1 MVPLMRFTP
10 TRDLAPTATALEPSR
25 AVLVH
30 DEVSEW
36 FESAPGDPYRRR
48 ANLAIQHLAAFGRTN
63 VVKTVRGSNRG
74 WRRAPLGGQGGYH
87 YYLWWAPSDAPPVR
101 DLDAP
106 TGTILVRK
114 VRHHDETDRL
124 LEAGDVGRQYRPA
137 EPLRLVFDDS
147 MGAAYTAEQTQYARL
162 SQPVR
167 QFRGHPGSGK
177 TTTLWLSALWL
188 DASDVLYLTRH
199 RGLADSSREYLRTF
213 APRGTSVRVE
223 TLDGLLSTI
232 LGAPHAPQA
241 LNHYRERFRRLPLYE
256 DTGAWRG
263 KTGLLYDELYAHA
276 FGRALPFDFR
286 GLRADGVVVDPDAY
300 AAARAPVLGED
311 AAARAATVIRT
322 LANRDTD
329 WLDLFPQPVTARRV
343 LDALAETGLPDAIA
357 DVGGI
362 FVDEVQDLTPVEY
375 LLVLRIAAMIGE
387 RAGTRPAVAVAGDEG
402 QVVTPSA
409 FDWGEFGEVADRE
422 LGGSQAH
429 VLPQNVRSP
438 YAIAQVVNNTWG
450 LYRSVSKRTRPT
462 GYARARHEYHTA
474 AHVMYANCDTTEELG
489 RLVSHIAALPG
500 AAVVYPGYEI
510 PRKYASFADA
520 LMLPEDIKGLERQ
533 TVAVVDPATH
543 IAGVASGAEDE
554 RLNGRE
560 ELWAKLLVDRLR
572 VCLSRATED
581 LLLIDNQAGAEIA
594 DGVRALCRDVPGFH
608 ETTPDELEA
617 FLAHHRYD
625 AEELVQRYLSDAHS
639 FVQSDQ
645 WTPASR
651 TARRAVELLGD
662 PEDPASVQDGSLR
675 REAHTTAAE
684 IAFRTACAQGLR
696 PDDDTLLSEA
706 EDAFNLAGEEASVE
720 VVRLFRQRIAASDD
734 DPDPADMA
742 RLGGLLPG
750 AVSGM
755 RPLGESAIS
764 QWLDDVPPLDD
775 TVPRPVRTE
784 LIAALYDL
792 VTGPSTRVYSSDE
805 RVARALEPVFG
816 ADALRDI
823 LNTRDTLRDAEA
835 LLTSET
841 QARERAEFGL
851 EATRADVE
859 AAQADLENERE
870 RVGEVEQLWAEAEKA
885 TESVR
890 AELEQTRERVAE
902 AEDNITGMLEAR
914 GLQEQALQ
922 TVRGERDDAEHERD
936 EHARR
941 VSELEADAERLRERV
956 QQVEGDTRKALEERA
971 ARRKLDASLSE
982 AVVAREDA
990 EKRARSLEFEAERLR
1005 TERLELGEATDRA
1018 ADLDALL
1025 ALAEEERED
1034 AVRERAK
1041 GEKRVAAMQQE
1052 LDGLR
1057 ERLGAATAENTTLV
1071 QAAAAIPVA
1080 TETEPVQRASGCLGR
1095 LGLLV
1100 LALMAVVAAA
1110 LT

>member
-1 MVPLMRFTP
+1 MRFTP
-10 TRDLAPTATALEPSR
+10 IRDLAPTATAFEPSR

-101 DLDAP
+101 DLDTP
-106 TGTILVRK
+106 SGTILVRK
-114 VRHHDETDRL
+114 VRHHDETDQL

-147 MGAAYTAEQTQYARL
+147 MGAAYTTEQTQYARL
-162 SQPVR
+162 PQPVR

-177 TTTLWLSALWL
+177 TTTLWLSALWV
-188 DASDVLYLTRH
+188 DAADVLYLTRH

-232 LGAPHAPQA
+232 LGSAHAPQA
-241 LNHYRERFRRLPLYE
+241 LNHYRDRFRRLPLYE

-276 FGRALPFDFR
+276 FGRALPFEFR

-311 AAARAATVIRT
+311 AAERAATVIRT

-329 WLDLFPQPVTARRV
+329 WLDLFPQPVTARRA
-343 LDALAETGLPDAIA
+343 LDALTEGGLPDTIA
-357 DVGGI
+357 DVGAI
-362 FVDEVQDLTPVEY
+362 FVDEIQDLTPVEY
-375 LLVLRIAAMIGE
+375 LLILRIAAMLGE

-422 LGGSQAH
+422 LSGSQAH

-462 GYARARHEYHTA
+462 GYARARREYHTA

-510 PRKYASFADA
+510 PREYAAFADA

-533 TVAVVDPATH
+533 TVAVVDPGAH
-543 IAGVASGAEDE
+543 IAGVGSGAQGGQ
-554 RLNGRE
+554 LNGPE

-581 LLLIDNQAGAEIA
+581 LLLIDNQADVATG

-645 WTPASR
+645 WATASR
-651 TARRAVELLGD
+651 TAGRAVDLLGD
-662 PEDPASVQDGSLR
+662 PEDPGSVQDGSLR
-675 REAHTTAAE
+675 RETHTAASE

-696 PDDDTLLSEA
+696 PDDDVLLREA
-706 EDAFNLAGEEASVE
+706 EDGFGLAGEDASVE
-720 VVRLFRQRIAASDD
+720 VVRLFRARLAASED

-742 RLGGLLPG
+742 RLGNLLPD
-750 AVSGM
+750 AVPGL
-755 RPLGESAIS
+755 RPLAEGAIS
-764 QWLDDVPPLDD
+764 QWLDDIPALDD
-775 TVPRPVRTE
+775 AVPRPARTQ
-784 LIAALYDL
+784 LIAAIYGLA
-792 VTGPSTRVYSSDE
+792 TGPSAGVYSSDE
-805 RVARALEPVFG
+805 RVTRALEPAFG
-816 ADALRDI
+816 ADALQDI
-823 LNTRDTLRDAEA
+823 LTTRDTLRDAEA
-835 LLTSET
+835 LLSSEI
-841 QARERAEFGL
+841 QARERAEFDL
-851 EATRADVE
+851 EATRADM
-859 AAQADLENERE
+859 AATQADLEGE
-870 RVGEVEQLWAEAEKA
+870 RVRIREVEQLWADAEKA
-885 TESVR
+885 TEAAK
-890 AELEQTRERVAE
+890 AELEQARQRVADVEDNVTEMLEERGFREQELLTVQGELDE
-902 AEDNITGMLEAR
+902 AEG
-914 GLQEQALQ
+914 
-922 TVRGERDDAEHERD
+922 ERD
-936 EHARR
+936 EHAGRIA
-941 VSELEADAERLRERV
+941 ELEAEGEGLRERV
-956 QQVEGDTRKALEERA
+956 QQVGGDTRKALEERA
-971 ARRKLDASLSE
+971 ARRKLDASLAE

-990 EKRARSLEFEAERLR
+990 EKRARALEFEAERLR
-1005 TERLELGEATDRA
+1005 DERLELGEATDRA

-1034 AVRERAK
+1034 AVRGRAK
-1041 GEKRVAAMQQE
+1041 AEKRVVAIQQE
-1052 LDGLR
+1052 RDRLR
-1057 ERLGAATAENTTLV
+1057 EQLEAATVENAALA

-1080 TETEPVQRASGCLGR
+1080 AQAEPVQGPSGCLGR
-1095 LGLLV
+1095 LGLLA
-1100 LALMAVVAAA
+1100 LAFIAAVAAA
-1110 LT
+1110 LA